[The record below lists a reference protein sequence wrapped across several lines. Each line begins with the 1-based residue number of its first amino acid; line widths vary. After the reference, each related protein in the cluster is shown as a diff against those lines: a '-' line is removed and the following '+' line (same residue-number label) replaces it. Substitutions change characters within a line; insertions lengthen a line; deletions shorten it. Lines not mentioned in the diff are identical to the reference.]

1 VAVFLP
7 VGDWFDFFRN
17 CRYEGDTTIT
27 MYRWLND
34 IPVLAKAGAIVPLD
48 AHPEQTKANELPTTI
63 RWEIFPGSSNQYEL
77 IEDEGNQRC
86 VTRVRLDNETKK
98 LVIEI
103 EGSKDILPNER
114 QHEFHLR
121 VTDEVQVSGDNLSSM
136 YDAQLKEQ
144 IILINQPE
152 EQHMLTLSGFA
163 YSKTQTSE
171 QAVFDI
177 LKRANIENE
186 LKDQL
191 WDRYRNES
199 SKKKRFNLLSQVP
212 SRELSQ
218 ALFECEYT
226 DQRAE

>member
-1 VAVFLP
+1 
-7 VGDWFDFFRN
+7 
-17 CRYEGDTTIT
+17 
-27 MYRWLND
+27 
-34 IPVLAKAGAIVPLD
+34 
-48 AHPEQTKANELPTTI
+48 
-63 RWEIFPGSSNQYEL
+63 
-77 IEDEGNQRC
+77 
-86 VTRVRLDNETKK
+86 
-98 LVIEI
+98 
-103 EGSKDILPNER
+103 
-114 QHEFHLR
+114 
-121 VTDEVQVSGDNLSSM
+121 
-136 YDAQLKEQ
+136 
-144 IILINQPE
+144 
-152 EQHMLTLSGFA
+152 MLTLSGFA